1 MLFLDKKF
9 LVFFVIILFFNVS
22 FSDEFKDIEV
32 NGTNRINSKY
42 LYNDLNL
49 DKIRNLE
56 EKTKIIEDKIKNCDF
71 IENYNIVKSDN
82 KIIINVVDKRF
93 IKKINF
99 NGNKKLKEDN
109 IKSIIS
115 TSDNSFFDEDK
126 INKDIEKL
134 TNVYE
139 SLGLLSVDISYSIL
153 EIDEKNIDIDL
164 YINENIK
171 TKIKKIDFIGN
182 KSFGKRV
189 LYKKIFSKENRVL
202 QFGAKKDFSAEKIEY
217 DKYLLSNFYRNNG
230 YLDFDVKSEYKL
242 SKDGKFAYIKYEIY
256 EGTKYKINDIL
267 IRNEVPGFNEK
278 LVLNNIKIKRGDFV
292 NLELLEKRIN
302 FVNNILNKNNFGFIS
317 IIPDF
322 SKADNNGVN
331 LIFYIKNSQKTYIN
345 KINIYGNYK
354 TYDYVIR
361 DTINLSEGQ
370 LVNEDLI
377 NEAKQN
383 LVSLGFLENI
393 NIKKSP
399 TNEQD
404 KIDLDI
410 EFEESNT
417 GTIGMGFGYST
428 LDKFNVNFNFGKTNL
443 FGRLMSF
450 DASAIIS
457 KYRNSYGIG
466 FGKPHIFNT
475 KMFGGFDAFY
485 DKNNYSEYD
494 DLDYNEK
501 SYGINFYTKYRLS
514 STISQKFYYSFT
526 HKFNFS
532 ISDNYKDI
540 LDNNASNSSL
550 IGTTLYYDSRDDLRY
565 PLNGNYA
572 YIDFG
577 IAGIIGGNKE
587 YVKTIIDFS
596 NYQQLYKQLV
606 FRTQI
611 SGGYIRSFT
620 GNDLYPDDGFYVG
633 GSKLRGFSFGSAG
646 LKLKNINNDNSDD
659 SIGSTKYFV
668 FNTELRL
675 PIMDG
680 DITKI
685 YGMLF
690 YNAGLGTGIE
700 RNKNVNLNKIL
711 DSHKIRS
718 AYGLAIIFKTPAG
731 NIGLEFSKPI
741 SKERYDNIENFRLNL
756 GTDF

>member
-22 FSDEFKDIEV
+22 FSDEFRDIEI

-42 LYNDLNL
+42 LYNELNL
-49 DKIRNLE
+49 GKIKGLE
-56 EKTKIIEDKIKNCDF
+56 EKTKIIESKIKDCDF
-71 IENYNIVKSDN
+71 IENYNIVKNNN
-82 KIIINVVDKRF
+82 KITINVVEKRF

-115 TSDNSFFDEDK
+115 TTDNSFFDENK
-126 INKDIEKL
+126 INEDIEKL
-134 TNVYE
+134 TRAYE
-139 SLGLLSVDISYSIL
+139 SLGLLSVDISYSIS
-153 EIDEKNIDIDL
+153 EIDEKNIDVDLHID
-164 YINENIK
+164 EHVK
-171 TKIKKIDFIGN
+171 TKIGKIYFVGN
-182 KSFGKRV
+182 RNFSKRI

-267 IRNEVPGFNEK
+267 IRNEVPSFNEK
-278 LVLNNIKIKRGDFV
+278 LVLDNIKIKRGDFV

-302 FVNNILNKNNFGFIS
+302 FVNNVLNKNNFGFIS
-317 IIPDF
+317 IIPDI
-322 SKADNNGVN
+322 SKADNNSVN
-331 LIFYIKNSQKTYIN
+331 FILYIKNSQKTYIN
-345 KINIYGNYK
+345 KINVRGNYK
-354 TYDYVIR
+354 TYEYVIR
-361 DTINLSEGQ
+361 DTISLSEGQ
-370 LVNEDLI
+370 LINEDLI

-383 LVSLGFLENI
+383 LVSLGFLKNI
-393 NIKKSP
+393 DIKKSP

-404 KIDLDI
+404 KIDLDV

-450 DASAIIS
+450 DANAIVS
-457 KYRNSYGIG
+457 KYRNSYGMG

-485 DKNNYSEYD
+485 DKNNYSEYEN
-494 DLDYNEK
+494 LDYNEK
-501 SYGINFYTKYRLS
+501 SYGLSFYTRYRLS
-514 STISQKFYYSFT
+514 STISQKFYYSFI
-526 HKFNFS
+526 HKLNFN
-532 ISDNYKDI
+532 ISNNYRDV
-540 LDNNASNSSL
+540 LDNNDSNTSL
-550 IGTTLYYDSRDDLRY
+550 VGTTLYYDTRDDLMY

-572 YIDFG
+572 YIDLG
-577 IAGIIGGNKE
+577 VAGIGGNKK
-587 YVKTIIDFS
+587 YIKTVADFS

-606 FRTQI
+606 FRTQLG
-611 SGGYIRSFT
+611 GGYIRSFT
-620 GNDLYPDDGFYVG
+620 GKDLYPDDGFYVG
-633 GSKLRGFSFGSAG
+633 GSKLRGFNFGSAG
-646 LKLKNINNDNSDD
+646 LKIKSLIDNSD
-659 SIGSTKYFV
+659 SSAGGTKYFV

-675 PIMDG
+675 PIVDG
-680 DITKI
+680 DVTKI

-690 YNAGLGTGIE
+690 YNAGLATGIE
-700 RNKNVNLNKIL
+700 KNKNVNLNKIL
-711 DSHKIRS
+711 NSRKIRS

-731 NIGLEFSKPI
+731 NIGLEFSNPI
-741 SKERYDNIENFRLNL
+741 SKEKYDNVENFRLNL